1 MPHDLRLI
9 YLKGDDI
16 MSIKNMYNLFKTFL
30 KVKKE
35 VNNMEKSGVKTSEF
49 WLTALSIGIVLWQ
62 ALSGMIPPQT
72 VAIITGILAG
82 VYALARAIVKA
93 TKSTKDDEFFAKVE
107 QIVNDKLNKKI
118 DSENK

>member
-1 MPHDLRLI
+1 LI

-49 WLTALSIGIVLWQ
+49 WLTSLSIGIVLWQ

-82 VYALARAIVKA
+82 VYTLARAIVKA

-107 QIVNDKLNKKI
+107 QIINDKLNKKI